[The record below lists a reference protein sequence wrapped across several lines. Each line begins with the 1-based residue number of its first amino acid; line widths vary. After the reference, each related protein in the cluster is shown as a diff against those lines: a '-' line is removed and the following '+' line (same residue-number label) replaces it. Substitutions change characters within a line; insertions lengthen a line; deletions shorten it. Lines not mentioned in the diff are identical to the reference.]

1 MKLIGKLCTILV
13 LAVSL
18 ASAASAQTAPPEERK
33 ADHDA
38 LRAIL
43 TKSAEALN
51 ARKLD
56 SVADILHPAFTVI
69 TVDNQKL
76 VGLDALRKYYT
87 GLFDGPNAVL
97 TKLEVKPVADELTRF
112 VSETSGVV
120 YGVSDDTYTF
130 RDGDVRTMKTRWSAV
145 VQKDGDAWKLV
156 NVHFSANL
164 LDNPMLDAAKG
175 YAQRLMW
182 IAGAVGL
189 VLGALLMLM
198 LRRRPR

>member
-1 MKLIGKLCTILV
+1 MRLIGKLCTTLL
-13 LAVSL
+13 LALSL
-18 ASAASAQTAPPEERK
+18 AGVAFAQAAPAEERK

-43 TKSAEALN
+43 ARSAEALN
-51 ARKLD
+51 ARKLEG
-56 SVADILHPAFTVI
+56 VADALHPAFTVI

-76 VGLDALRKYYT
+76 VGVDALKKYYA

-97 TKLEVKPVADELTRF
+97 TRLEVKPVADELTRF

-120 YGVSDDTYTF
+120 YGVSEDTYTF

-164 LDNPMLDAAKG
+164 LDNPMLDAAKA
-175 YAQRLMW
+175 YAQRMMW
-182 IAGAVGL
+182 IAGAAGL
-189 VLGALLMLM
+189 VLGAVLMLI

>member
-1 MKLIGKLCTILV
+1 MTLIAKLRTILV
-13 LAVSL
+13 LAL
-18 ASAASAQTAPPEERK
+18 WAANVAFAQTAPPEERK

-43 TKSAEALN
+43 AKSADALN
-51 ARKLD
+51 TRKLD
-56 SVADILHPAFTVI
+56 SIADLLHPGFTVI

-76 VGLDALRKYYT
+76 VGVDALKKYYA
-87 GLFDGPNAVL
+87 GLFDGPNAML
-97 TKLEVKPVADELTRF
+97 AKLEVKPVADELTRF
-112 VSETSGVV
+112 VSDSSGVV

-182 IAGAVGL
+182 IAGVVGL

>member
-1 MKLIGKLCTILV
+1 MKLIRKLCSILV
-13 LAVSL
+13 AALALGGV
-18 ASAASAQTAPPEERK
+18 ASAQTAPAEERK

-43 TKSAEALN
+43 AKSAEALN
-51 ARKLD
+51 TRKLE
-56 SVADILHPAFTVI
+56 SVADVVHPGFTVI

-76 VGLDALRKYYT
+76 VGLDALKKYYA
-87 GLFDGPNAVL
+87 GLFDGSNAVL
-97 TKLEVKPVADELTRF
+97 SKLEVKPVADELTRF

-145 VQKDGDAWKLV
+145 VQRDGEAWKLV

-175 YAQRLMW
+175 YAQRMMW
-182 IAGAVGL
+182 VAGAVGL
-189 VLGALLMLM
+189 VLGALLVTM